1 MKDRTNRLAT
11 SLAVVLL
18 VAGSSYFLLADGRS
32 EVAAVGNPQATASSS
47 EAQNPCN
54 PCRKAQNPCNPCAGK
69 AQNPCAGQSK
79 VYPHAAHYRSWAKLT
94 EPAVSMGHGGKYVVQ
109 LVSEGYLVLTF

>member
-32 EVAAVGNPQATASSS
+32 EVAAVENPQRPPRPPRPRIPAIPVARLRIPAIRAARRRLKIPATRA
-47 EAQNPCN
+47 PGK
-54 PCRKAQNPCNPCAGK
+54 RKIRVRDRVRSIRMQPIIGAGR
-69 AQNPCAGQSK
+69 N
-79 VYPHAAHYRSWAKLT
+79 
-94 EPAVSMGHGGKYVVQ
+94 
-109 LVSEGYLVLTF
+109 